1 MKERPVYH
9 RAGDENIYVQETP
22 ERNLW
27 FAVIERA
34 LKDYC
39 FFFDRL
45 LTTGT
50 GNLIVYEGLDVEKRQ
65 TFNLKAIAELNRLR
79 WFIFNTELLQ
89 FNLQYLGEQ
98 LYEDGDSAV
107 ECIRAEAA
115 RQFKLHFVTI
125 EHTNRFPIITNY
137 IRENIN
143 VDKMETATVESK
155 LRYKRYRLQVD

>member
-1 MKERPVYH
+1 MHY
-9 RAGDENIYVQETP
+9 RAGDESVYVQETP

-50 GNLIVYEGLDVEKRQ
+50 GNLIVYEGMDQEKRQ

-79 WFIFNTELLQ
+79 WFIFERELLE

-98 LYEDGDSAV
+98 LYEDGGSAV

-115 RQFKLHFVTI
+115 RQFKLHFITV
-125 EHTNRFPIITNY
+125 EKTNRFPMICNY
-137 IRENIN
+137 IRDTIN
-143 VDKMETATVESK
+143 VDKMQTATVESK